1 MVDAGDQ
8 ACLSTM
14 NLFSSSFSKILI
26 VGGGFHLDKTM
37 TLNKDAGW
45 FYFIVS

>member
-1 MVDAGDQ
+1 VVGTGDQ
-8 ACLSTM
+8 TYHSIT

-45 FYFIVS
+45 FSFIVS